1 MGLNWTLHFIHN
13 RWRWGKKSILWASQ
27 FARAVWSKSII
38 FFGGGQKLPEQLKV
52 YVNARNRITPAWLA
66 HTSSSLTI
74 TPDSECECQNVF
86 GCEVKFMTPDV
97 AQPLNIRKSILQTFA
112 GFLLHHLP
120 KPCSAL
126 VSSPEFCSFRA
137 THSNIPKMIG
147 SWILRAFLL

>member
-1 MGLNWTLHFIHN
+1 MTSKKKIYFMSFTIRTCCVVQVNYFFFFW
-13 RWRWGKKSILWASQ
+13 WGGSKT
-27 FARAVWSKSII
+27 ARTTQSLCEC
-38 FFGGGQKLPEQLKV
+38 QKQDNTSLV
-52 YVNARNRITPAWLA
+52 A
-66 HTSSSLTI
+66 HTSPSLTI

-120 KPCSAL
+120 KPCSVL
-126 VSSPEFCSFRA
+126 VSSPEFCSFWA
-137 THSNIPKMIG
+137 THSNIHNMIG